1 MIDRREFLKIA
12 GLTAA
17 WPYAGAWAQPSGV
30 IVNDLHSQLN
40 PTRVDRVVEPETLD
54 AARAA
59 IAAAKGDNRVVCIAG
74 GRHAMGAHAFATHG
88 VLIDIRKLDRVLGF
102 DMEPGQIEV
111 EPTMQYPKLLPH
123 PTPAH

>member
-59 IAAAKGDNRVVCIAG
+59 IAAAKGDNPAACIAG
-74 GRHAMGAHAFATHG
+74 GRHPRGAQAFSPHRC
-88 VLIDIRKLDRVLGF
+88 LLDIPQLDRLVRF
-102 DMEPGQIEV
+102 
-111 EPTMQYPKLLPH
+111 
-123 PTPAH
+123 